1 LNVIES
7 PHLRRIFLLLRQ
19 DLKDSD
25 IPHRTTIRNHV
36 KEIWDEH
43 LKGLEEEIKV
53 RHTCSQLTFCLS
65 FFWKDALGKI
75 SLTTDM
81 WTDPNLSPFMAVTA
95 HWIETKVTQ
104 TPEGPQYEL
113 KLRAELIGF
122 HRVPGH
128 HDGEHLCQAFLYIID
143 RLSIASAVSTC

>member
-1 LNVIES
+1 M
-7 PHLRRIFLLLRQ
+7 LLQQ

-25 IPHRTTIRNHV
+25 IPHRTMIQNHM

-53 RHTCSQLTFCLS
+53 CLTCSQLTVCSS
-65 FFWKDALGKI
+65 FVWKVALGKI
-75 SLTTDM
+75 SVMTDL

-95 HWIETKVTQ
+95 HWIQTKVTQ

-128 HDGEHLCQAFLYIID
+128 HDSEHLCQAFLYIID
-143 RLSIASAVSTC
+143 QLSIASVVSTY

>member
-1 LNVIES
+1 M
-7 PHLRRIFLLLRQ
+7 LLQQ

-53 RHTCSQLTFCLS
+53 CVTCSQLTLCSS
-65 FFWKDALGKI
+65 FFWKVVLSKI
-75 SLTTDM
+75 SVTTNL
-81 WTDPNLSPFMAVTA
+81 WTDLNLSPFMAVTA

-104 TPEGPQYEL
+104 TPEGLQYEL
-113 KLRAELIGF
+113 KLHAELIGF
-122 HRVPGH
+122 HRVPGR
-128 HDGEHLCQAFLYIID
+128 HDGKHLCQAFLYIID
-143 RLSIASAVSTC
+143 QLSIASVVST

>member
-1 LNVIES
+1 M
-7 PHLRRIFLLLRQ
+7 
-19 DLKDSD
+19 
-25 IPHRTTIRNHV
+25 

-53 RHTCSQLTFCLS
+53 CVTCPQLTLCSS
-65 FFWKDALGKI
+65 FFWKVALGKI
-75 SLTTDM
+75 SITTDL

-104 TPEGPQYEL
+104 TPEGLQYEL

-122 HRVPGH
+122 HHVPGH
-128 HDGEHLCQAFLYIID
+128 HDGEHLCQAFLYIIN
-143 RLSIASAVSTC
+143 RLSIASVVST